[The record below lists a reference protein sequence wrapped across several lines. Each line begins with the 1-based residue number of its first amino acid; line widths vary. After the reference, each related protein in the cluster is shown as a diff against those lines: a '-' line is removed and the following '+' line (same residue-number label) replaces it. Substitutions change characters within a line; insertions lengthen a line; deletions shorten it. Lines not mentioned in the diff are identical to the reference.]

1 MHPLFLNFDFSF
13 RGLFHFM
20 QDFYVKVFILLAI
33 VLLLLRTKSLSI
45 SMQEITNKP
54 DFHLFSVTP
63 VVVLGV
69 DYWARALSKQNK

>member
-20 QDFYVKVFILLAI
+20 QDFYVKVFLLLAI
-33 VLLLLRTKSLSI
+33 VLLLLR
-45 SMQEITNKP
+45 MQEITNKP
-54 DFHLFSVTP
+54 DFHLFSVTL